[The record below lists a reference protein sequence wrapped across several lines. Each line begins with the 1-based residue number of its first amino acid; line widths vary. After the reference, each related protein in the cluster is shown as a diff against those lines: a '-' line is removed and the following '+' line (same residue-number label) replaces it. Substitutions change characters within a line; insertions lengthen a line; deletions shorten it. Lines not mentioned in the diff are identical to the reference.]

1 MPESYRLYLDQMFG
15 LEIARALRDQG
26 HDVLRASETGQAR
39 ADDRQILEKAVSE
52 DRILMTLDDHFGDWA
67 VLPLSRHPGV
77 IRLKVAPTT
86 AKNILHL
93 LSPFLAS
100 YNPRRLKNQ
109 LVIPAVAQTGMS
121 KPPFKASEGGR
132 IDILRELEEIT

>member
-52 DRILMTLDDHFGDWA
+52 DRILITLDDHFGDWA
-67 VLPLSRHPGV
+67 VLPLSRHSGV
-77 IRLKVAPTT
+77 IRLKVAPT
-86 AKNILHL
+86 AKNILDL
-93 LSPFLAS
+93 LIPFLAFH
-100 YNPRRLKNQ
+100 NPGQLSNH
-109 LVIPAVAQTGMS
+109 LVIISENRAKWIQT
-121 KPPFKASEGGR
+121 
-132 IDILRELEEIT
+132 T